1 LPDGDELHRLV
12 PQPLNRRAFEISA
25 SRTTLN
31 HSSDWSDS
39 SSTTPIL
46 EVNSACV
53 RAGRF
58 FNQSRNPAI
67 LLSCNDMA
75 SHLDTVPLSGIIR
88 IRDMMYSV
96 ADPFRLDQGDV
107 SFDSPDTVK
116 SAMLKA
122 IAENKTHYVLT
133 AGLPRLRELI
143 AAKLRDKNRIPQVD
157 PEDVLVTNGGIH
169 GLHIVCQAL
178 LEPGDEVLVPE
189 PEWPP
194 TAGHVQLAQAVPV
207 PCSLHESLGWRYDL
221 DELESK
227 ITKKTRVLYLNS
239 PNNPTG
245 GLLTRADLER
255 LAAIAVRHDLW
266 VISDEAYEDVV
277 FEGEHISIA
286 SLPGMYERTIPLH
299 TFSKSYAMTG
309 LRLGY
314 VAIQNEAMRE
324 RARKVLFYTA
334 SNISSV
340 VQYGGIGALEGPQD
354 CIEAFQTELRAR
366 RDLFYRGIADLG
378 GDFFSGDPPAGAFYA
393 FLRIGREA
401 PAAPGSGSISW
412 RTVEYL
418 IKNGR
423 IGCVPGVDFGATG
436 EGYIRFCFARDR
448 RELTGALESMQRL
461 FAAAEAGKAGR
472 AG

>member
-1 LPDGDELHRLV
+1 
-12 PQPLNRRAFEISA
+12 
-25 SRTTLN
+25 
-31 HSSDWSDS
+31 
-39 SSTTPIL
+39 
-46 EVNSACV
+46 
-53 RAGRF
+53 
-58 FNQSRNPAI
+58 
-67 LLSCNDMA
+67 MA
-75 SHLDTVPLSGIIR
+75 AYLDTVPLSGIIR

-96 ADPFRLDQGDV
+96 KDPFRLDQGDV

-116 SAMLKA
+116 SALVRA

-143 AAKLRDKNRIPQVD
+143 AAKLRDKNRIPNVD

-169 GLHIVCQAL
+169 GLHIAVQAL
-178 LEPGDEVLVPE
+178 LDPGDEVLVPE

-194 TAGHVQLAQAVPV
+194 TAGHVRLAQGVPV
-207 PCSLHESLGWRYDL
+207 ACPLYESRGWRYDL
-221 DELESK
+221 DELEAK
-227 ITKKTRVLYLNS
+227 ITPRTRILYLNS

-255 LAAIAVRHDLW
+255 LAAIAVAHNLW

-286 SLPGMYERTIPLH
+286 SLPGMYDRTIPLH

-314 VAIQNEAMRE
+314 VAIRNEKIRE

-334 SNISSV
+334 SNISSLI
-340 VQYGGIGALEGPQD
+340 QYGGIGALEGSQA
-354 CIEAFQTELRAR
+354 CIDEFSTELRAR
-366 RDLFYRGIADLG
+366 RDVFYRGIADLG
-378 GDFFSGDPPAGAFYA
+378 GEFFSGNPPAGAFYA
-393 FLRIGREA
+393 FLRIGPDA
-401 PAAPGSGSISW
+401 PAVPGTESISW

-448 RELTGALESMQRL
+448 KELTGALESMRRL
-461 FAAAEAGKAGR
+461 CAATVEAGR
-472 AG
+472 AGQAG